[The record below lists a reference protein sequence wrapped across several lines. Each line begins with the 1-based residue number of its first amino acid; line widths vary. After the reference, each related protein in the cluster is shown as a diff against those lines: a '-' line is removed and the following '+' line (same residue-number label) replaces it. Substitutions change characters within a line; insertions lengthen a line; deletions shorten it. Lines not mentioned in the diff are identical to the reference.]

1 MKKETI
7 KTAMWLVA
15 AATINIS
22 SITKAQNVG
31 INASGVAPDN
41 SAMLDVDVSSLPN
54 NNKKGLL
61 IPRVALTSNTDVTTI
76 PSPANSLV
84 VYNTNASMTNG
95 NGAGFYYWDA
105 GAGKWIY
112 MASPANG
119 PGNTG
124 QVLTSQGAGNPPQWS
139 TLSVS
144 GGGGPTG
151 CANCMSMIS
160 PASSSTMEWW
170 QCANYCLSG
179 TWGGYNDWRMPTWD
193 EAIMYRTSA
202 AINKTLSSG
211 WASNYVWTSTPWD
224 ARVNSTASAGGWV
237 VFNESTG
244 DWGGNNYYNDIY
256 CRCVR

>member
-31 INASGVAPDN
+31 INANGVAPNN

-61 IPRVALTSNTDVTTI
+61 IPRVSLTSNTDVTTI

-119 PGNTG
+119 PGNAG
-124 QVLTSQGAGNPPQWS
+124 QVLTSQGSGNPPQWS

-144 GGGGPTG
+144 GG
-151 CANCMSMIS
+151 CAGSVQMIS
-160 PASSSTMEWW
+160 NVSSTTMTWRN
-170 QCANYCLSG
+170 CVNYCATL
-179 TWGGYNDWRMPTWD
+179 TEGGYSDWRMPTTQDIVSYMSNWD
-193 EAIMYRTSA
+193 
-202 AINKTLSSG
+202 NVKNSSG
-211 WASNYVWTSTPWD
+211 AFLTSQPAYAAYIWVGEFYYPSIGNWVIFDESSGHWTNVT
-224 ARVNSTASAGGWV
+224 
-237 VFNESTG
+237 
-244 DWGGNNYYNDIY
+244 YNIIYY